1 MIYPPT
7 SINSLTWFLIQ
18 LISQISAEYDD
29 MERNIKKLKNSAQLA
44 VELQL
49 EMEETRKLLDKA
61 VKKIA
66 ILEEKLQ
73 ATEYEK
79 NRSVS
84 KLLESNV
91 QTYNLQ
97 KTLHAAVQSVKE
109 ALEVKYLLC

>member
-1 MIYPPT
+1 MT
-7 SINSLTWFLIQ
+7 
-18 LISQISAEYDD
+18 AEFDD
-29 MERNIKKLKNSAQLA
+29 MDKNIEKLKNSAQLA
-44 VELQL
+44 VELQQ
-49 EMEETRKLLDKA
+49 EVEETRKLLDKA
-61 VKKIA
+61 VKQIA

-73 ATEYEK
+73 ATEYER

-91 QTYNLQ
+91 QTYSLQ

>member
-1 MIYPPT
+1 M
-7 SINSLTWFLIQ
+7 
-18 LISQISAEYDD
+18 SAEYDD
-29 MERNIKKLKNSAQLA
+29 MERNIGKLKNSAQRA
-44 VELQL
+44 VELQQ
-49 EMEETRKLLDKA
+49 EVEDTRKLVDKA
-61 VKKIA
+61 VKQTA

-73 ATEYEK
+73 ATEYER

-97 KTLHAAVQSVKE
+97 KTLHAAVKSVKE